1 MNKEKQRQQIHR
13 LLDVVLDC
21 NGLEER
27 KQYRTGNLPTMFFR
41 FSGHVAAVTME
52 LHKNGWK
59 QGEAEDRHWWINLTN
74 DITDG
79 EVEAVREAAEAALK
93 KGE

>member
-1 MNKEKQRQQIHR
+1 MNEAKQREQIHR

-27 KQYRTGNLPTMFFR
+27 SQSKTGNLPTMFFR
-41 FSGHVAAVTME
+41 FSGHVAAVMME

-59 QGEAEDRHWWINLTN
+59 ADEAEDRYWWINLNN
-74 DITDG
+74 DITNE

>member
-1 MNKEKQRQQIHR
+1 MNKARQREQIHR

-21 NGLEER
+21 NGLDER
-27 KQYRTGNLPTMFFR
+27 KQSITGNLPTMFFS
-41 FSGHVAAVTME
+41 FSGHVAAVMIE

-59 QGEAEDRHWWINLTN
+59 EGEQEDLDWWVRLDRPITEEQINK
-74 DITDG
+74 I
-79 EVEAVREAAEAALK
+79 RAAASAALK